1 MQGAV
6 RVMLVDDHAV
16 VRQGYRH
23 LLEKSGIKV
32 IAEVDSG
39 EDAYRV
45 YSEHQPEVVVMD
57 LSMRGMGGL
66 EALKRIVSR
75 DRNAKVLVFSMHDD
89 AIFPTRAL
97 QAGASGY
104 VTKSS
109 APDVLVEAV
118 FAIANNRKYVSHDI
132 AQEIAMHN
140 INGGDILNSLSSREF
155 EVFNLLAQG
164 RSIEDIAAAL
174 CLDYKTIAN
183 VQTRLR
189 QKLNVGNAAQ
199 LMLLAIK
206 LNIIKT

>member
-189 QKLNVGNAAQ
+189 QKLNVENAAQ

>member
-104 VTKSS
+104 VTKAS

-164 RSIEDIAAAL
+164 RSIEDIAAVL

-189 QKLNVGNAAQ
+189 QKLNVENAAQ

>member
-75 DRNAKVLVFSMHDD
+75 DRHAKVLVFSMHDD

-104 VTKSS
+104 VTKAS

-189 QKLNVGNAAQ
+189 QKLNVENAAQ

>member
-1 MQGAV
+1 
-6 RVMLVDDHAV
+6 MLVDDHAV

-189 QKLNVGNAAQ
+189 QKLNVENAAQ

>member
-164 RSIEDIAAAL
+164 RSIEDIATAL

-189 QKLNVGNAAQ
+189 QKLNVENAAQ

>member
-1 MQGAV
+1 
-6 RVMLVDDHAV
+6 
-16 VRQGYRH
+16 
-23 LLEKSGIKV
+23 
-32 IAEVDSG
+32 
-39 EDAYRV
+39 
-45 YSEHQPEVVVMD
+45 MD

-189 QKLNVGNAAQ
+189 QKLNVENAAQ